1 MFQRDRERL
10 RRGVMVLDALAT
22 AACVLVAYGMREVS
36 IGETDTLLAYM
47 ALVPPLMAVMIFTL
61 ALTGAYNAPLAT
73 PTWRMVGAV
82 SSGVALAVAAIVL
95 VIFSLKL
102 YFVSRMVIFTFAIL
116 DTAALVGIRLVSRHL
131 LRSPDLRRRILVVGT
146 GERARRAVDAWSA
159 PAGCEV
165 VGCVDIV
172 QRRAVG
178 DHGPVVSGAT
188 VGEIAGI
195 LESQVVDEVVL
206 AVPRSMLHA
215 TQAVVLA
222 AETEGVRVRV
232 MADLFEPAPKRVS
245 IDHWG
250 TVPFLTLDWLAHDD
264 SKVLAKRLI
273 DVVLAGTALVVLAPL
288 LAITALAIKLDS
300 KGPVLFI
307 QPRVGRHKRTF
318 RLMKFRTMCADA
330 ELRQASLE
338 MLNEARGPVFKI
350 ATDPRVTRVGRWLRR
365 TSIDELPQLW
375 NVLWGDM
382 SLVGPRPLPL
392 RDVRRFHQAVQRKRF
407 SVKPGLTC
415 LWQISGRSTLS
426 FDEWL
431 RLDLWYIDHWSL
443 TLDLKLILRTVPAVI
458 RGTGA
463 S

>member
-1 MFQRDRERL
+1 
-10 RRGVMVLDALAT
+10 MVIDAFAT
-22 AACVLVAYGMREVS
+22 AGCFLVAYGMREVS
-36 IGETDTLLAYM
+36 IGETDTLLAYL
-47 ALVPPLMAVMIFTL
+47 ALLPPMVPLMVFML
-61 ALTGAYNAPLAT
+61 AISGAYSAPLAT
-73 PTWRMVGAV
+73 PTWRMVRAV
-82 SSGVALAVAAIVL
+82 SSGVSLAVVAIVL
-95 VIFSLKL
+95 IIFSLKL
-102 YFVSRMVIFTFAIL
+102 HFVSRMVLFTFAIL
-116 DTAALVGIRLVSRHL
+116 AIGVLMGIRVVSRWRL
-131 LRSPDLRRRILVVGT
+131 LRSPRLRRRILVAGT

-159 PAGCEV
+159 HPGSEV
-165 VGCVDIV
+165 VGCVDVV

-178 DHGPVVSGAT
+178 DDGPMASPAA

-195 LESQVVDEVVL
+195 LGSQVVDEVVL

-215 TQAVVLA
+215 MEGVVVA

-232 MADLFEPAPKRVS
+232 MADLFERAPKRVS
-245 IDHWG
+245 LDHWG
-250 TVPFLTLDWLAHDD
+250 TVPFLTLDWLAHDE

-273 DVVLAGTALVVLAPL
+273 DVVLAATALVLLAPVFVITAI
-288 LAITALAIKLDS
+288 AITLDS
-300 KGPVLFI
+300 KGPVLFV

-338 MLNEARGPVFKI
+338 VLNEARGPVFKI
-350 ATDPRVTRVGRWLRR
+350 ANDPRVTRVGRWLRR

-375 NVLWGDM
+375 NVLRGDM

-415 LWQISGRSTLS
+415 LWQISGRSTLT

-431 RLDLWYIDHWSL
+431 RLDLWYIDNWSL